1 MKQVVQLLKHGRVEV
16 WDVPTPAIRPGGAL
30 VLTHSSLI
38 STGTERA
45 AVDFSRLSLVGKAR
59 QRPDLVRQVLNK
71 ARRDGLWEAVRTAQ
85 SRLDSPMPIGYSCA
99 GVVIETGEQ
108 ASDFRVGDA
117 VACAGAGYA
126 NHAEVNYA
134 PRNLIVP
141 LPLEGQGRH
150 IPFDHASFA
159 AVGAIA
165 LHAVRLAGS
174 QIGESAAVIGLGL
187 VGLLIGQILKAQSC
201 RVAGVDPIDSRRA
214 LAKLIGFDS
223 VSDPQDAEIN
233 CLQVEPA
240 GVDCV
245 FIAAAGKDHGPS
257 HLAAAL
263 ARDRAKIVAVGAIP
277 LDLPRREYYRKELS
291 LVVSRS
297 YGPGRYDSDYEDH
310 GRDYPVGYVRWTERE
325 NMRAFLNLL
334 ANGRV
339 NVEPLITH
347 RIPVDS
353 APSAYEMLSSPDVL
367 SVVIQYPAKTPS
379 LPVSDV
385 ITTKIGARSKTAT
398 DRKRIGLSL
407 IGAGMFAKDVLLPA
421 VRRMQSVE
429 LRGVISAGGL
439 NARFAA
445 EKFGFNYCAS
455 EPDDVFSDPATDAVI
470 IATRN
475 DSHAAL
481 ALRALRAGRAVFVEK
496 PLCVSQEELC
506 DFAKQFSALREE
518 GLQPMLMVGFNRRF
532 APATAIVKE
541 FFGPETRGLC
551 IQYRINAGKLPDD
564 SWVGAAEQG
573 GGRIVSEMCHFL
585 DLAAYFAAGR
595 PITISATR
603 GATTDDCV
611 IVLEFDNN
619 ALATIGF
626 YSGGDRS
633 YSKERVEIFGSSKVA
648 VIEDFRR
655 VWLIKDGKTKRYGH
669 PWSSSDKGHSAEIA
683 SFCRAVEG
691 RGGAPLLDDAIRA
704 TRLTFAALESLK
716 LNGPVRL
723 EAS

>member
-1 MKQVVQLLKHGRVEV
+1 MSQPIALTVLLK
-16 WDVPTPAIRPGGAL
+16 
-30 VLTHSSLI
+30 
-38 STGTERA
+38 
-45 AVDFSRLSLVGKAR
+45 
-59 QRPDLVRQVLNK
+59 
-71 ARRDGLWEAVRTAQ
+71 
-85 SRLDSPMPIGYSCA
+85 SCWMA
-99 GVVIETGEQ
+99 
-108 ASDFRVGDA
+108 
-117 VACAGAGYA
+117 
-126 NHAEVNYA
+126 
-134 PRNLIVP
+134 
-141 LPLEGQGRH
+141 
-150 IPFDHASFA
+150 
-159 AVGAIA
+159 
-165 LHAVRLAGS
+165 
-174 QIGESAAVIGLGL
+174 
-187 VGLLIGQILKAQSC
+187 
-201 RVAGVDPIDSRRA
+201 
-214 LAKLIGFDS
+214 
-223 VSDPQDAEIN
+223 
-233 CLQVEPA
+233 
-240 GVDCV
+240 
-245 FIAAAGKDHGPS
+245 
-257 HLAAAL
+257 
-263 ARDRAKIVAVGAIP
+263 
-277 LDLPRREYYRKELS
+277 
-291 LVVSRS
+291 
-297 YGPGRYDSDYEDH
+297 
-310 GRDYPVGYVRWTERE
+310 
-325 NMRAFLNLL
+325 
-334 ANGRV
+334 
-339 NVEPLITH
+339 
-347 RIPVDS
+347 
-353 APSAYEMLSSPDVL
+353 
-367 SVVIQYPAKTPS
+367 
-379 LPVSDV
+379 
-385 ITTKIGARSKTAT
+385 
-398 DRKRIGLSL
+398 
-407 IGAGMFAKDVLLPA
+407 
-421 VRRMQSVE
+421 
-429 LRGVISAGGL
+429 
-439 NARFAA
+439 
-445 EKFGFNYCAS
+445 
-455 EPDDVFSDPATDAVI
+455 